1 LSKTPFVCN
10 WNNHLIT
17 YILLLNGDHLLKPQ
31 TANTLRVWRIQQY
44 CGFFVWFL
52 TLMKQRLALAYLTF
66 ICESSI
72 IRKCR
77 DCGWRASAK
86 TFRTRQIYY
95 RFRSAIYHFADLKFI
110 TLKIPEMALAVDR
123 ILNFIY
129 PNSIFCIFYRC
140 RMGTARSCQFFSF
153 WL

>member
-1 LSKTPFVCN
+1 MSKTPFVCN

-17 YILLLNGDHLLKPQ
+17 CILLLNGDHLLKPQ

-52 TLMKQRLALAYLTF
+52 TLMKQRLALAYLTY

-77 DCGWRASAK
+77 DCGCRAFIESLDSHS
-86 TFRTRQIYY
+86 IY
-95 RFRSAIYHFADLKFI
+95 
-110 TLKIPEMALAVDR
+110 
-123 ILNFIY
+123 
-129 PNSIFCIFYRC
+129 CIFHLPILKSTPYDGRTLNPAKKSKEASNEIITC
-140 RMGTARSCQFFSF
+140 NRIVSKVPQLQFEKKIR
-153 WL
+153 